1 MNATKLMET
10 IQNVERELAHR
21 RRAMPNLKNA
31 CVRRQNGLAI
41 MGAEDRLTTLLTQ
54 AAQAGLIHDTGDDSP
69 ASRVARWM
77 AAEVAA

>member
-1 MNATKLMET
+1 MNANKLMET
-10 IQNVERELAHR
+10 IHNVERELSHR
-21 RRAMPNLKNA
+21 RRAQPNLKNA

-54 AAQAGLIHDTGDDSP
+54 AAQAGLIRDAGDDSP